1 MEEYLNLVNDIPYVA
16 TGLGILIASYTILF
30 MSLNSRANE
39 DSNRVISTLTSVI
52 RGEIS
57 SLKKI
62 DDSENSYDLFTR
74 IYPTLKDM
82 NNECISEFIQLL
94 DNYNSNWIDTN

>member
-30 MSLNSRANE
+30 MSFNSRTNE

-57 SLKKI
+57 SLK
-62 DDSENSYDLFTR
+62 DDTHDENPYDLFTR
-74 IYPTLKDM
+74 VYPTLKEM
-82 NNECISEFIQLL
+82 NNQGINEFIELL
-94 DNYNSNWIDTN
+94 DNYNSNWIDVE